1 MISPYIINV
10 KVYRKISDIPI
21 KENCEI
27 ADGMELQLQKE
38 YHTNYR
44 FNNEQTLNNHMKFLF
59 RKILKN

>member
-27 ADGMELQLQKE
+27 ADDMELQLQKE
-38 YHTNYR
+38 HHTNYR
-44 FNNEQTLNNHMKFLF
+44 FNNELTLNNHMKFLF